1 MNYLSSGTWKE
12 LSDKTKW
19 NLKSPRVDLTDED
32 VLRFAWSTDSI
43 YAEIEIHEDGSREW
57 FCRNRI
63 TSEYFGS
70 SGPEKSEL
78 NIELIKMISIACS
91 EMVGEE

>member
-1 MNYLSSGTWKE
+1 MTWNE
-12 LSDKTKW
+12 LLNKIGVR
-19 NLKSPRVDLTDED
+19 LKSPRVDFTDED

-63 TSEYFGS
+63 TNEYHGS
-70 SGPEKSEL
+70 SEPETSEL